1 MDVLLKMTDQNE
13 APSVPVRFLRPD
25 PAPTALAGLLQQEQF
40 GDEIGSDNDMILLVW
55 RAPRALIIGRQDSRL
70 PDVPAAERRLAR
82 EGWPVIIRRSGG
94 TACPVSPGTLQV
106 ALARPAHARIS
117 IDGAFGELADLI
129 AGALSDYGLDARTG
143 EIAEAFCPGR
153 YDMAIDGR
161 KIAGLSQHWR
171 PRGGRT
177 VVTTAATLLVDEDP
191 VELSRIVDLF
201 YETAG
206 GEKRCL
212 PDVVGSVRHALDAGR
227 LGGNALVGDLCTRLA
242 RHATALTV

>member
-1 MDVLLKMTDQNE
+1 MMTDQTV
-13 APSVPVRFLRPD
+13 ASPATVRFLRPD
-25 PAPTALAGLLQQEQF
+25 PAPTALEGLLRQEQF
-40 GDEIGSDNDMILLVW
+40 GDEIRSDSDMILLTW
-55 RAPRALIIGRQDSRL
+55 RSPRALIIGRQDSRL
-70 PDVPAAERRLAR
+70 PDVPAAERRLVQ

-106 ALARPAHARIS
+106 ALARPAHSRVS

-129 AGALSDYGLDARTG
+129 AGALSDYGIDARTG

-201 YETAG
+201 YEAAG
-206 GEKRCL
+206 GEKRCQ
-212 PDVVGSVRHALDAGR
+212 PEVVGSVRQGLAPGR
-227 LGGNALVGDLCTRLA
+227 LSGDALVDDLCARLA
-242 RHATALTV
+242 LHAATLSV